1 MLIDWL
7 VDSLFVC
14 FRIVLR
20 GIREIAIK
28 NEIDTGA
35 DRAKVHRRNYDELVM
50 TLN

>member
-14 FRIVLR
+14 FRIVESD
-20 GIREIAIK
+20 IREIAIK
-28 NEIDTGA
+28 NKVHTGA
-35 DRAKVHRRNYDELVM
+35 DRAKVHWRNYDELVM